1 MRSSQFPRQFP
12 FISRLISGILR
23 GSDLSASKGGLGD
36 MFKTP
41 DALTFKGT
49 FEEARAE
56 AESQGKLLMVNIQVR
71 HYRSPRSKDFTVFR
85 RGFSQF
91 LLTFPHCFAQ
101 DEQEFASHMLNRC
114 ASFRSFCAVL
124 PAVSPLFLRL
134 FHCFPLLFSRCFPS
148 LSSLFSRALP
158 PLFFAVCF
166 AHTLNLV

>member
-1 MRSSQFPRQFP
+1 LSQFPRQFP

-71 HYRSPRSKDFTVFR
+71 LDHPAQKIFIVFR
-85 RGFSQF
+85 RGVSQF

-101 DEQEFASHMLNRC
+101 DDQEFASHMLNRC
-114 ASFRSFCAVL
+114 ASFRSFCAVFS
-124 PAVSPLFLRL
+124 PALFASFPLFR
-134 FHCFPLLFSRCFPS
+134 S
-148 LSSLFSRALP
+148 LSSLFPRVP
-158 PLFFAVCF
+158 PVFAVCF
-166 AHTLNLV
+166 GHTLNLV